1 MMFLLISLAVI
12 VVAALLLWLFTFH
25 TARRVEL
32 ALPPEGRF
40 VTVAGTRLHVLEAGQ
55 GPAVLL
61 IHGLSGHLKHFSY
74 GVVAQLAENHR
85 VVALD
90 RPGSGYSSPA
100 AAADLETQADIVAG
114 LIDTLGLGK
123 PVIVGHSLG
132 GALALAV
139 ALRHPEQVAGLA
151 LIAPLT
157 HLPGAPSRAFSA
169 LTIRQDWL
177 RHLVAWTLA
186 VPLMIIGRKLTVDI
200 VFGPEAF
207 PRNFPFKGGGMLG
220 LRPSHF
226 VAASRDL
233 NAIPLSLPA
242 QQLRYASLRLPV
254 SILYGRGDRILDPEF
269 HGTALAN
276 AVPGAELQWVEGGH
290 MLPVT
295 QPEVTAAF
303 IRQAVQRSAVAQAAQ
318 PA

>member
-1 MMFLLISLAVI
+1 MTFLLITLAAVLTI
-12 VVAALLLWLFTFH
+12 ALLLGLFTWH
-25 TARRVEL
+25 TARRVER

-40 VTVAGTRLHVLEAGQ
+40 IEVGGSTLHVLEAGQ
-55 GPAVLL
+55 GPTVLL

-74 GVVAQLAENHR
+74 GVMALLAKDHR

-100 AAADLETQADIVAG
+100 ATADLEAQADIVSG

-132 GALALAV
+132 GGLALALA
-139 ALRHPEQVAGLA
+139 LRHPQQVSGLA

-157 HLPGAPSRAFSA
+157 HLPGAPSKAFSA

-242 QQLRYASLRLPV
+242 QQLRYASLQLPV

-276 AVPGAELQWVEGGH
+276 VVPGAELQWVEGGH

-295 QPEVTAAF
+295 QPEVTAQF
-303 IRQAVQRSAVAQAAQ
+303 IRQAVLRSAEVPAAQ
-318 PA
+318 SA

>member
-1 MMFLLISLAVI
+1 MTFLLITLAVVLTI
-12 VVAALLLWLFTFH
+12 ALLLWLFTFH

-40 VTVAGTRLHVLEAGQ
+40 VAVGGSNLHVLDVGQ
-55 GPAVLL
+55 GPSVLL

-74 GVVAQLAENHR
+74 GVMAQLAKDYR

-100 AAADLETQADIVAG
+100 ATADLETQADIVSG
-114 LIDTLGLGK
+114 LIDALDLGK
-123 PVIVGHSLG
+123 PLIVGHSLG
-132 GALALAV
+132 GALALTL
-139 ALRHPEQVAGLA
+139 ALRHPQQAAGLA

-157 HLPGAPSRAFSA
+157 HLPGAPSKAFSA

-200 VFGPEAF
+200 VFGPEPF

-254 SILYGRGDRILDPEF
+254 SILYGRQDRILDPEF
-269 HGTALAN
+269 HGTSLAN
-276 AVPGAELQWVEGGH
+276 IVPGAELQWVDGGH

-303 IRQAVQRSAVAQAAQ
+303 IRKAAQRSAEVPAAQ